1 MDGAGGYAVPFPQA
15 ESGIIKI
22 RGGQADMNSMPERRS
37 EVRMMCADLIEVC
50 WRDFAGKTC
59 RSQAVLEDISASGA
73 CLQLET
79 SVPVGAVLRWH
90 SPKKEF
96 AGVVRYCVFREIGY
110 FTGVQFDPASRWS
123 KAGYYPQHLLDLERL
138 VVRMQGPPRKT
149 APPSRNKTVKR

>member
-1 MDGAGGYAVPFPQA
+1 
-15 ESGIIKI
+15 
-22 RGGQADMNSMPERRS
+22 MNSMPERRS
-37 EVRMMCADLIEVC
+37 EVRMMCADLVEVC
-50 WRDFAGKTC
+50 WRDFAGKTR

-96 AGVVRYCVFREIGY
+96 AGVVRYCVYREIGY

-123 KAGYYPQHLLDLERL
+123 KTGYLPPHLLDPERL
-138 VVRMQGPPRKT
+138 LAPMQPPHRKA
-149 APPSRNKTVKR
+149 APQNRKKTIKR